1 MFIFRFTVSINT
13 FLKLLSEF
21 KVTNVY
27 ISFFYM
33 VAWFEKSK
41 EIILSWGNSKDEAVI
56 NMVEDLFDLLMV
68 TTILIH

>member
-56 NMVEDLFDLLMV
+56 NMIEDLLDLLMV